1 MEVILLVK
9 KFSLSLLLDMG
20 QKYGDQDC
28 QSAPEIQIV
37 ALGVQEAGLHHADH
51 QLYQVPGGPDQA
63 VHLVEGGR
71 LADGLGLHE
80 RLQALAVFRQVVGL
94 SIEVIQQLSY

>member
-1 MEVILLVK
+1 MAY
-9 KFSLSLLLDMG
+9 SLTAIEKSIVDSI
-20 QKYGDQDC
+20 Q
-28 QSAPEIQIV
+28 QSNCAPEIQIV

-51 QLYQVPGGPDQA
+51 QLYEVPGGPDQA

-71 LADGLGLHE
+71 LADGLGLHQ

-94 SIEVIQQLSY
+94 LIEGIQQLSN